1 MLWVALLLV
10 SVCWAAG
17 EKTCDGNRFMYQSTY
32 LLGLQEDLAKTI
44 SEINGTAKMDE
55 IFFRDELFRTYRI
68 HNLAQNIV
76 YQQANQ
82 NAFIQT
88 TNVLRVTGGNIKV
101 NITFDWEKTQLG
113 SSLNG
118 TGMASVSTDIIT
130 FEKTLHTNDSHE
142 MQWYMSRADPIEIT
156 NGISLNNMEPYKA
169 ADYEILSNMLNKL
182 KNNQT
187 TVKDNLYKVINANY
201 KNILAKYVLEDEV
214 YPLLYRRFISIKL
227 FNTPTLTI
235 MESSTLPTPTHSWTP
250 NLWKKDYIS
259 SLVRSPKEMT
269 VFNVEISC
277 LSCRKTPKLSEEPRS
292 SSATV

>member
-1 MLWVALLLV
+1 MLWISLLLV
-10 SVCWAAG
+10 GVCFAAG
-17 EKTCDGNRFMYQSTY
+17 EKICDGNRFMYQSTY
-32 LLGLQEDLAKTI
+32 LLGLQEDLAQTI
-44 SEINGTAKMDE
+44 SEINSTAKMDE
-55 IFFRDELFRTYRI
+55 IFYRDELFRTYRI

-113 SSLNG
+113 ASLNG
-118 TGMASVSTDIIT
+118 TGTASVSTDIIT

-142 MQWYMSRADPIEIT
+142 LQWYMSRADPIVIT

-182 KNNQT
+182 KTNQT

-201 KNILAKYVLEDEV
+201 QSILAKYVLLDEV
-214 YPLLYRRFISIKL
+214 SPLLFRLFTSRRRS
-227 FNTPTLTI
+227 NTLTSTI
-235 MESSTLPTPTHSWTP
+235 MESSILPTST
-250 NLWKKDYIS
+250 
-259 SLVRSPKEMT
+259 R
-269 VFNVEISC
+269 
-277 LSCRKTPKLSEEPRS
+277 
-292 SSATV
+292 